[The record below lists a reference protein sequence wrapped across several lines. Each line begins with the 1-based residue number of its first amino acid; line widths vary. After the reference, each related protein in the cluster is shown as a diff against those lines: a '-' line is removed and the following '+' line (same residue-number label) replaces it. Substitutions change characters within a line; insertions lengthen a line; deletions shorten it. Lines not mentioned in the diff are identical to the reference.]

1 MNDQPGTTT
10 GQSHK
15 HKQDS
20 CCGISVCMVAITQT
34 PSSTSAASTQNGVK
48 IWQCGSSFCC
58 SAAAAVAAMSGTRD
72 RSRSPAPPTP
82 AQDCLKLQCRGSS
95 MIVLDRRHLARSLL
109 TRRLSGKPRCRMA
122 ISHLAKI
129 LQKTHTRSCRAQVFK
144 SVVKILQHLGG
155 SGMLEL

>member
-15 HKQDS
+15 HKQGS
-20 CCGISVCMVAITQT
+20 CCGISVCMVAITQP
-34 PSSTSAASTQNGVK
+34 PSS
-48 IWQCGSSFCC
+48 IWQTGSSFCC

-129 LQKTHTRSCRAQVFK
+129 LQNKNRSVSYTHLTLPTNREV
-144 SVVKILQHLGG
+144 
-155 SGMLEL
+155 